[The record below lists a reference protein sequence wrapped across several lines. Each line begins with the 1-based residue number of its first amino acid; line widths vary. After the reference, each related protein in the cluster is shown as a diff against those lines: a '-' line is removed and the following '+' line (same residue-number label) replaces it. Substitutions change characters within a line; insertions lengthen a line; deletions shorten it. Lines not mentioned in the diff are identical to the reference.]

1 MPIFASWSLKKIPRN
16 EVELEAKV
24 KFEGY
29 MLYRIFP
36 HVNLCGRVE
45 KKKKFPHVKNKTD
58 ISKQFSP
65 DPLESRL

>member
-16 EVELEAKV
+16 EVEPEAKV

-36 HVNLCGRVE
+36 HV
-45 KKKKFPHVKNKTD
+45 KNKID
-58 ISKQFSP
+58 ISKPYSP
-65 DPLESRL
+65 DP

>member
-1 MPIFASWSLKKIPRN
+1 MPIFATWSLKKIPRN

-45 KKKKFPHVKNKTD
+45 KEKEIFHT
-58 ISKQFSP
+58 
-65 DPLESRL
+65 